1 MFEWVLTATCRKEA
15 REWRQIYKVSSPGKG
30 PHSILQLNQTTR
42 RSLCGLGADWLTG
55 AHPARIPGQERFR
68 EGRR

>member
-42 RSLCGLGADWLTG
+42 RSLCD
-55 AHPARIPGQERFR
+55 
-68 EGRR
+68 